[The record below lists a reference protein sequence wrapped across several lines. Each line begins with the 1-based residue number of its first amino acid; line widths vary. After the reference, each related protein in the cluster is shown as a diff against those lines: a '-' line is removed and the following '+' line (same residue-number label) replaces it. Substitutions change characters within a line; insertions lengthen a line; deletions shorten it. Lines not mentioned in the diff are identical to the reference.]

1 LEFAMHRPVT
11 RAIAAALAA
20 VAIQVL
26 MITAFGWPSARQA
39 PRDVPLV
46 VAGPQAATSAVAG
59 RLTAERPGAFKI
71 ARVPDE
77 AAARTALTDR
87 TAYGAIVVAPTGPRV
102 LVASAASPALAQQLG
117 QLAQRLSGAPAP
129 PTQDVVPS
137 DGDDPRGA
145 ALASM
150 VLPLIL
156 SGLAGGVLLTF
167 LVSSIG
173 WRLAGL
179 VAFAAGGGAATAA
192 IAQGW
197 LSVLPG
203 DFLAVAGVAGLGSLA
218 VAGAVTG
225 LGAVIGRPGI
235 GLAALT
241 MVLLGNPLSG
251 VTSAPELLPQP
262 WGAIGQAL
270 PPGATV
276 TLLRS
281 VAYFDGAGAAAPLTV
296 LLIWAAAGILLTS
309 AGVFRRTRSRAAA
322 VDQRATAALA

>member
-1 LEFAMHRPVT
+1 MHRPMT

-20 VAIQVL
+20 VAIQVV
-26 MITAFGWPSARQA
+26 MIAAFGWPAARQA

-46 VAGPQAATSAVAG
+46 VAGPRAAATAVAG
-59 RLTAERPGAFKI
+59 RLAAERPGAFEI
-71 ARVPDE
+71 TRLPDE
-77 AAARTALTDR
+77 ASARAALTDR
-87 TAYGAIVVAPTGPRV
+87 AAYGAIVVAPTGPRV

-129 PTQDVVPS
+129 PVQDVVPS

-156 SGLAGGVLLTF
+156 SSLAGGVLLTF

-192 IAQGW
+192 IAQDW

-203 DFLAVAGVAGLGSLA
+203 DRLTVAAVAGLGSLA

-225 LGAVIGRPGI
+225 LGTVVGRPGI
-235 GLAALT
+235 GLVSLT

-251 VTSAPELLPQP
+251 ATSAPELLPHP
-262 WGAIGQAL
+262 WGTIGQGL

-281 VAYFDGAGAAAPLTV
+281 VAYFDGAAAGAPLTV
-296 LLIWAAAGILLTS
+296 LLSWAGAGVLLTAAGL
-309 AGVFRRTRSRAAA
+309 FRARSRAAVA
-322 VDQRATAALA
+322 DQRATAALVS